1 MVDNCFSAASFC
13 LCAAVL
19 AVLLRQ
25 YNREQAMFAAVAAC
39 TAVVGGALLMAGP
52 ILTEISDIFTAA
64 GISDDYISLVF
75 KAVAVCF
82 ITQITADICRDSGET
97 AIASAA
103 ELWGRAA
110 LVFMSLPVM
119 RVLME
124 IINEMI

>member
-1 MVDNCFSAASFC
+1 
-13 LCAAVL
+13 
-19 AVLLRQ
+19 
-25 YNREQAMFAAVAAC
+25 
-39 TAVVGGALLMAGP
+39 MAGP

-124 IINEMI
+124 IINIRSIKERKWIAIPVDIVRRSCVIQRF

>member
-1 MVDNCFSAASFC
+1 
-13 LCAAVL
+13 
-19 AVLLRQ
+19 
-25 YNREQAMFAAVAAC
+25 
-39 TAVVGGALLMAGP
+39 MAGP

-124 IINEMI
+124 IINEMIWDGHYEKDYNYSSGFRADAMGSRAARCLR